1 MPTAKDTAYNAF
13 TLSYLDREL
22 EAAFRDDYCDRRLP
36 HFRLDLLVGLSFYI
50 LFGIHD
56 YWVIPDIREY
66 AWLIRYVFVC
76 PLIIAVYLFSFSRHI
91 RRMMQVA
98 QSVAAFSASAGIVL
112 MIVAAGPPGNY
123 MSYAGLLLCMLFYFR
138 LRFVSA
144 AVLTIG
150 TLLLYEI
157 IALWDARIPANVLFS
172 NTFILSS
179 FSIFEMYMRY
189 TVEKNSR
196 CGFLLR
202 RTVEDRNLQI
212 WEANNELEKEILE
225 RKQAETALL
234 EQMKFL
240 RALLNTMPN
249 PIFYTD
255 VNGRY
260 AGCNNAYETFAGV
273 NREEMVGRTVQDDR
287 LAALVELSADAHPAR
302 WRESGSDTFDIQLRH
317 ADGTFRS
324 VIFSRATYGDIDGNA
339 VGALGVILDI
349 TPLKRAEEEKLRL
362 ESQLFQAQKMEAVGQ
377 LAGGIAHEFNN
388 ILTAILGYANLVR
401 KFMTDADPLSFYVS
415 NIIACGERAARL
427 IRDLLAFSRKQK
439 IEPRLLDLNDVLEK
453 ADSLL
458 AMMIGEDIDLQVS
471 PCDCRLSV
479 MADGVLMRQVLV
491 NLASNARDAM
501 PKGGVL
507 AMSTNLLES
516 ESGFV
521 HAHGTAQ
528 SGKYGVITVTDCGI
542 GMDRKTM
549 GRIFEPFFTT
559 KEVGK
564 GTGLGLSMV
573 YGIINQHSGY
583 IAVDSEFGSGTTF
596 RIFLPISMDGGGG
609 YAEASPFPATAPWC
623 PGLPSNGAGTSP
635 AASEDPYPGGSEMLL
650 VAEDNYTVRLLT
662 KNLLQENGYR
672 VIEAVNGEDA
682 LEKFMERADDIRLLL
697 LDVILPKRN
706 GWEVFDAIRKIRP
719 EIRVIFMSGYT
730 SEVFQQ
736 REIPEEGMNVLS
748 KPVLPGTL
756 LKAVRREL
764 DR

>member
-91 RRMMQVA
+91 RRLMQVA
-98 QSVAAFSASAGIVL
+98 QSVAAFSASAGIVF

-150 TLLLYEI
+150 TLLMYEI
-157 IALWDARIPANVLFS
+157 IALWDAGIPANVLFS

-179 FSIFEMYMRY
+179 FSVFEMYMCY

-196 CGFLLR
+196 SGFLLR
-202 RTVEDRNLQI
+202 RTVEDRNMQI

-255 VNGRY
+255 VMGRY

-287 LAALVELSADAHPAR
+287 LAALIELSADANPVR

-349 TPLKRAEEEKLRL
+349 TSLKRAEEEKLRL

-401 KFMTDADPLSFYVS
+401 KFMTDADPLCFYVS
-415 NIIACGERAARL
+415 NIIASGERAARL

-471 PCDCRLSV
+471 LFDCRLNV

-507 AMSTNLLES
+507 AMTTNLLES

-528 SGKYGVITVTDCGI
+528 AGKYGVITVTDGGI

-549 GRIFEPFFTT
+549 GRILEPFFTT

-609 YAEASPFPATAPWC
+609 YAEASPFPATAPWS
-623 PGLPSNGAGTSP
+623 PGLPSNGAGISS

-756 LKAVRREL
+756 LKAVRSEL